1 MTHFAGLIIVHG
13 LTNALLPELR
23 DTNLAR
29 FPAMALNQ
37 VQRLMQFAFGAMAVR
52 LAALAR
58 TFRQCAAKKPLTG
71 SPLSNPGA
79 EVAFSGGEFGTEK
92 GCHASIIYR

>member
-1 MTHFAGLIIVHG
+1 

-23 DTNLAR
+23 DTDLAR

-37 VQRLMQFAFGAMAVR
+37 VQRLMQFAFGAMAAR

-58 TFRQCAAKKPLTG
+58 TFRQRAAQKPVPG
-71 SPLSNPGA
+71 SQLRNPGA
-79 EVAFSGGEFGTEK
+79 DVALGGGELGAVEVSPM
-92 GCHASIIYR
+92 AYR